1 MESSRFGSLAR
12 RKKGVAKDLLTG
24 AWNPNPDNLVR
35 TNMKILIER
44 NRNAMA
50 SQANSINPRVSFID
64 TEQELVCDDNACHK
78 SQRRKFEGRKH
89 REESWDGSKLDRNGL
104 MVRACKWDP

>member
-12 RKKGVAKDLLTG
+12 RKKGAAKDLLTG

-64 TEQELVCDDNACHK
+64 TEQELVCDDNACHQ

-89 REESWDGSKLDRNGL
+89 REESWDGSKLDRNVL

>member
-1 MESSRFGSLAR
+1 MVSL
-12 RKKGVAKDLLTG
+12 KLLVL
-24 AWNPNPDNLVR
+24 AHNSEDPQSQRLERPLNYCQKQKH
-35 TNMKILIER
+35 MKILIER

-78 SQRRKFEGRKH
+78 SPRRKFEGRKH
-89 REESWDGSKLDRNGL
+89 KEESWDGSKLDRNVL